1 MRRRATAGTWWG
13 IAAAVLVG
21 LIALIPSASWVYA
34 QLAHVQFTPWVWIA
48 GAIHDV
54 KPDMLFPSGMAGAGV
69 AVAIPAFVTWAL
81 LPPKPLHGEA
91 RLARTGEAKKAGLY
105 RDGGQSIV
113 LGRHGGK
120 LLVFNGDLHVFLAAA
135 TGTGKG
141 VGFVVPNLLHWQGS
155 VLCIDIKGENYDITS
170 GYRAGKLKQA
180 VYRFDPLQEDGKS
193 HRFNPLAYI
202 SAGERRI
209 NDIQTLAANLIP
221 AQGRD
226 PYWEDA
232 ARDLFIGLAL
242 LVVEA
247 GPGLKWPVSIGQVN
261 RLVRTEEQTAEYLQN
276 LLKDLEGRGIVVSE
290 TCRRYVLSWC
300 NEPTEPRGSI
310 KSTLATKLTLW
321 SSPLVER
328 ATEKN
333 DFDLR
338 DFRRK
343 PISLYISIAPDDL
356 KKLAPL
362 IRVLIETFLSLNT
375 KAGETPDAQA
385 DLKVPV
391 LLMLDEFL
399 SLGPMVKLVDALAYV
414 RGWGIKVATVIQSEA
429 QLQALYG
436 REHAESYIDNHR
448 ARIYYRPP
456 THRRDLAEGIAK
468 MIGQRTVKQT
478 SYSFGQGR
486 RSRQVSETGQQI
498 LSSDEIANLGD
509 EEIIVLVDGIRP
521 LLASKLRYFR
531 DKLFAGRALASLPLP
546 PTLQAA
552 QQEEGAEEDAEQ
564 AEVEGNKQGEGEAE
578 QDDGGASEA
587 QQIEQDIDAIEIPEG
602 IPTPE
607 DLKRIA
613 GETAAIV
620 HPASRGAL
628 ALLPEIDF
636 SQVNR
641 VTKEEKR

>member
-1 MRRRATAGTWWG
+1 MRRRATAGTRWG
-13 IAAAVLVG
+13 IAAAVLIG

-48 GAIHDV
+48 GFVHQLD
-54 KPDMLFPSGMAGAGV
+54 PDALYQSGIAGLVTAL
-69 AVAIPAFVTWAL
+69 AVPGFTAWAL
-81 LPPKPLHGEA
+81 LPKKPLHGEA
-91 RLARTGEAKKAGLY
+91 RLARQGEAKKAGLY

-113 LGRHGGK
+113 LGRHRGK
-120 LLVFNGDLHVFLAAA
+120 LLVFNGDLHVFVAAA

-155 VLCIDIKGENYDITS
+155 VLCIDIKGENYAITS
-170 GYRAGKLKQA
+170 GYRAGPLKQA
-180 VYRFDPLQEDGKS
+180 VYRFDPLEEEGRT

-221 AQGRD
+221 AQGKD

-242 LVVEA
+242 LTVEA
-247 GPGLKWPVSIGQVN
+247 GPHLKWPVSIGQVN
-261 RLVRTEEQTAEYLQN
+261 RLVRTEKETAEH
-276 LLKDLEGRGIVVSE
+276 LKDLLKNLKEQGIEISE
-290 TCRRYVLSWC
+290 TCRRYILSWC
-300 NEPTEPRGSI
+300 NEPQEPRGSI

-321 SSPLVER
+321 SSPLVDR
-328 ATEKN
+328 ATEAN

-362 IRVLIETFLSLNT
+362 IRVLVETFLSLNT

-414 RGWGIKVATVIQSEA
+414 RGWGIKIATVIQSEA

-456 THRRDLAEGIAK
+456 THRRDLADGIAK

-498 LSSDEIANLGD
+498 LSSDEIANLSDD
-509 EEIIVLVDGIRP
+509 ETIVLVDGIRP
-521 LLASKLRYFR
+521 LLANKLRYYR
-531 DKLFAGRALASLPLP
+531 DKLFAGRAMAPLPLP
-546 PTLQAA
+546 PTLQTAR
-552 QQEEGAEEDAEQ
+552 QEEGEE
-564 AEVEGNKQGEGEAE
+564 QGEAEAE
-578 QDDGGASEA
+578 QDDAAAGEA
-587 QQIEQDIDAIEIPEG
+587 QQIEQDIAAIEIPEG

-613 GETAAIV
+613 EQTAAIAR
-620 HPASRGAL
+620 PASRGAL
-628 ALLPEIDF
+628 ALLPPIEI
-636 SQVNR
+636 SQANK
-641 VTKEEKR
+641 VTKEER